1 MRYYSWV
8 QIERVCVCVCV
19 GGGGCG
25 AYWGPKGNSFVNLL

>member
-8 QIERVCVCVCV
+8 QNERVCVCV